1 MQLHFDSS
9 QQYQLDAIQAI
20 VDLFEGQPLNKGDF
34 EITFQ
39 DGSLKFDNHGV
50 GNNLVLT
57 EEQILKNLQIAQYN
71 NKLPISEK
79 LDGLNFTVEMET
91 GTGKTY
97 VYLRTIYELNKV
109 YGFKKFVIVVP
120 SIAIKEGVLKN
131 LQITHD
137 HLQNLYA
144 NPPVNYYLYDSKK
157 LSSLKM
163 FASTNAIQILVINI
177 DSFAKDDN
185 VINQTRESGVKPIE
199 YIQSVQPIV
208 IVDEPQ
214 NMETDIRNQAIANLK
229 PLCTLRYSATHKNMY
244 NPVYKLDPVQA
255 YDLGLVKQ
263 IEVDSVVSEQNYNSA
278 YIDFV
283 ELKRTKNNIS
293 AKLKIFVNDASG
305 VKQKTLTVNVGDNL
319 FDLSNGREMYQD
331 GFTINELSIDR
342 ITFANGLVLNKGQSQ
357 GGLNDEIAK
366 FQIERTIEHHLQ
378 KEKKYIKLGLKV
390 LSLFFIDK
398 VANYREYAANGVAEN
413 GKYAKWFEEL
423 YKEAI
428 KKPEFKNL
436 DALPVEQ
443 IHNGYFAQDNGKF
456 KDSNGNTKADNDTY
470 NLIMKDKERL
480 LAINEP
486 LKFIFSHSALREG
499 WDNPNVF
506 QICTLNETKS
516 ELKKRQEI
524 GRGLRLPVDN
534 SGNRVL
540 DKNINTLTVIA
551 NESYADFSAT
561 LQKEIQE
568 DCNVNFSGRVKD
580 AQKKKQVRLNKD
592 LSKCQEFLEIWE
604 LIKSRTTYQVDYQTD
619 ELIARVLQDMQD
631 LNKIPKTI
639 KPSISSE
646 TFKLDYSKYGVEGN
660 LQTKKQHNTREIVYT
675 IPDIFGYI
683 QSKIDITR
691 SAIFEILT
699 KSNRLSELEVNPQMF
714 LDNVIQIISKS
725 LNDLLVDGIKYEKIA
740 DQAYTMQLFHAEE
753 IETYLDRL
761 FKVTNPD
768 KTLYNY
774 IQYDSEIENK
784 FAQDC
789 EADESVKFYFK
800 LPKGFKIPT
809 PVGSYIPD
817 WAVIFENERRIY
829 FVAETKSSL
838 NSDLLRSIE
847 NLKIQCGVKHFA
859 KFKDI
864 AYRKVTS
871 VSELYGM

>member
-1 MQLHFDSS
+1 MKLHFDST

-39 DGSLKFDNHGV
+39 DGSLKFDSRGV
-50 GNNLVLT
+50 GNNLILA
-57 EEQILKNLQIAQYN
+57 EEQILKNLQITQYN
-71 NKLPISEK
+71 NKLQVSEK

-131 LQITHD
+131 LQITHE

-144 NPPVNYYLYDSKK
+144 NPPLNYYLYDSRK
-157 LSSLKM
+157 LSNLKT

-185 VINQTRESGVKPIE
+185 IINKIRESGVKPIE
-199 YIQSVQPIV
+199 YIQGVQPIV

-214 NMETDIRNQAIANLK
+214 NMETDLRKQAIANLK
-229 PLCTLRYSATHKNMY
+229 PLCTLRYSATHKNVY
-244 NPVYKLDPVQA
+244 NNVYKLDPVQA

-283 ELKRTKNNIS
+283 EVKRTKNRIS
-293 AKLKIFVNDASG
+293 AKLKIFVNAANG
-305 VKQKTLTVNVGDNL
+305 VKPKTLTANVGDNL
-319 FDLSNGREMYQD
+319 FALSNGREMYQED
-331 GFTINELSIDR
+331 FIINELSVNT
-342 ITFANGLVLNKGQSQ
+342 ITFANGLVLNEGQSQ
-357 GGLNDEIAK
+357 GGLNEEIVK

-378 KEKKYIKLGLKV
+378 KEKKYKKLGLKV

-398 VANYREYAANGVAEN
+398 VANYREYVTKSMAEN

-436 DALPVEQ
+436 DTTPVER
-443 IHNGYFAQDNGKF
+443 IHNGYFAQDNGRF
-456 KDSNGNTKADNDTY
+456 KDSNGNTKADNDIY

-480 LAINEP
+480 LDINEP

-534 SGNRVL
+534 NGNRIF
-540 DKNINTLTVIA
+540 DRNTNVLTVIA

-568 DCNVNFSGRVKD
+568 DCSVNFSGRIKN
-580 AQKKKQVRLNKD
+580 AQKKEQVKLNKD
-592 LSKCQEFLEIWE
+592 LSKYKEFLEIWN
-604 LIKSRTTYQVDYQTD
+604 LIKTRTTYQVDYQTD

-631 LNKIPKTI
+631 INKVPKTVR
-639 KPSISSE
+639 PSISSE
-646 TFKLDYSKYGVEGN
+646 TFKLGYSKYGVEGN
-660 LQTKKQHNTREIVYT
+660 LQTKKRHNTEEMVYM

-699 KSNRLSELEVNPQMF
+699 KSNRLSELEINPQMF
-714 LDNVIQIISKS
+714 LDNVIQTISKS
-725 LNDLLVDGIKYEKIA
+725 LNELLAAGIKYEKIA
-740 DQAYTMQLFHAEE
+740 DQEYAMQLFYAEE
-753 IETYLDRL
+753 IKTYLDRL
-761 FKVTNPD
+761 FKVT
-768 KTLYNY
+768 
-774 IQYDSEIENK
+774 
-784 FAQDC
+784 
-789 EADESVKFYFK
+789 
-800 LPKGFKIPT
+800 
-809 PVGSYIPD
+809 
-817 WAVIFENERRIY
+817 
-829 FVAETKSSL
+829 
-838 NSDLLRSIE
+838 
-847 NLKIQCGVKHFA
+847 
-859 KFKDI
+859 
-864 AYRKVTS
+864 
-871 VSELYGM
+871 